1 MAGFVGVKWSTLF
14 AVMGLY
20 MVNDKHF
27 SVLVTTCETNEQMAQ
42 LQGFFALENLDSLIL
57 NG

>member
-20 MVNDKHF
+20 MVDDKHF
-27 SVLVTTCETNEQMAQ
+27 SVLATCETNEQMAQ
-42 LQGFFALENLDSLIL
+42 IQGFFALGILIFL
-57 NG
+57 F